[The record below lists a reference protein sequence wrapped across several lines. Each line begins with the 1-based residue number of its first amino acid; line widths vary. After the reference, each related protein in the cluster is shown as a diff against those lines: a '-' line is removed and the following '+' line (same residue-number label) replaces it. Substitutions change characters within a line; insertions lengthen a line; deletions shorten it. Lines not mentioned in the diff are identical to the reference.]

1 LKEDEMQNVVE
12 NIEGGDRLG
21 ELGADG
27 RDEMRT
33 TEMCLKETGC
43 EGHVGLLDSF
53 GPGAGLVAGS
63 FEHNLLKE
71 PLRFLKCG
79 EFIEKLRNYHF

>member
-12 NIEGGDRLG
+12 NLEGRDHLG

-53 GPGAGLVAGS
+53 GP
-63 FEHNLLKE
+63 
-71 PLRFLKCG
+71 
-79 EFIEKLRNYHF
+79 